1 MWPSIFVK
9 NHLLL
14 VSGLALPYQQKIN
27 VSYGSLK
34 DLLMA
39 F

>member
-1 MWPSIFVK
+1 MWPSIFVN

-14 VSGLALPYQQKIN
+14 VSGLALLYQQKIN

-34 DLLMA
+34 DLHMA